1 MKEITMHIICEPW
14 KTCASY
20 LPNSVDTLADP
31 SYPTMQGNGT
41 GTQKCSH
48 LSEGVQLRDK

>member
-1 MKEITMHIICEPW
+1 MHIICEPW
-14 KTCASY
+14 KACASY